1 MSSSIIDFVNCHTE
15 KNLGNNKYINDKFL
29 DVKELNGD
37 TIYQNNVLVATQT
50 DINTLQSQITT
61 TQIDVNTLQNE
72 VDNLDNSNLYNY
84 YVSDSSGNDTT
95 GNGNINN
102 PFKTVAVCMA
112 VVNTLSPETNVIINL
127 SAGTYTEKIV
137 VLKSGVSIVGVNP
150 IAVVLNGDVNFNMV
164 NNSSFYAIGV
174 LSGIQVNGKILHT
187 NNTIYNNT
195 LTISNIIS
203 VSIPTENNL
212 SIRTLGGGL
221 LGDCS
226 IRDSIIYV
234 NGDTTGILVNNS
246 ALFMIGTQIQN
257 NPSPLIPL
265 TTQNFVYVNGAGRF
279 NCFGCSFYNASNSA
293 IVKALIEI
301 ANTSNATS
309 STTINSSIFLFTNG
323 VATTTGAI
331 INFTN
336 TASANT
342 VNFYNNF
349 CRCFLTQNAP
359 NNYIVLKSGGG
370 AVNFS
375 QGNNLGRTPNHHIPA
390 TGAFTG
396 WTKTTFSQV
405 V

>member
-1 MSSSIIDFVNCHTE
+1 
-15 KNLGNNKYINDKFL
+15 
-29 DVKELNGD
+29 
-37 TIYQNNVLVATQT
+37 
-50 DINTLQSQITT
+50 
-61 TQIDVNTLQNE
+61 
-72 VDNLDNSNLYNY
+72 
-84 YVSDSSGNDTT
+84 
-95 GNGNINN
+95 
-102 PFKTVAVCMA
+102 
-112 VVNTLSPETNVIINL
+112 
-127 SAGTYTEKIV
+127 
-137 VLKSGVSIVGVNP
+137 VLKSGVSVVGINP
-150 IAVVLNGDVNFNMV
+150 IACVLNGDVNFNMV
-164 NNSSFYAIGV
+164 NNSSLYAIGV
-174 LSGIQVNGKILHT
+174 LSGIQVNGKIIHT

-212 SIRTLGGGL
+212 LIRTLGGGL
-221 LGDCS
+221 LGDCTV
-226 IRDSIIYV
+226 RDSIIYV
-234 NGDTTGILVNNS
+234 NGDTTGVFVNNS
-246 ALFMIGTQIQN
+246 ALFMIATQIQN

-279 NCFGCSFYNASNSA
+279 NAFGVSMYNASNSA
-293 IVKALIEI
+293 SVKALIEI

-309 STTINSSIFLFTNG
+309 STTINNSIFLFTNG

-375 QGNNLGRTPNHHIPA
+375 QGNNLGRTPNHHVPA
-390 TGAFTG
+390 TAAFTG
-396 WTKTTFSQV
+396 WTKTTFPTV
-405 V
+405 I